1 MNALCGKV
9 ALMGLLA
16 LGAGSAS
23 AGVTV
28 NYIESDKFADMPF
41 APWEREEVLRDL
53 TDYFTKL
60 GARLPQGQDLA
71 IEVTDIDLAG
81 REYPNARGGRELR
94 ILKGGADWPV
104 INLRYSLSQNG
115 QVLKAGEAKLSDMNY
130 LHRIHR
136 YNDNDSLRY
145 EKRMIEE
152 WFDQAIL
159 PKKTG

>member
-1 MNALCGKV
+1 MNALFGKV

-16 LGAGSAS
+16 LGAGTAS

-28 NYIESDKFADMPF
+28 KYIEADKFADMPF

-53 TDYFTKL
+53 TDYFNEL
-60 GARLPQGQDLA
+60 GAKLPQGQDLA

-81 REYPNARGGRELR
+81 REYPNVRGPRELR
-94 ILKGGADWPV
+94 ILKGGADWPI
-104 INLRYSLSQNG
+104 INLRYSLTQDG
-115 QVLKAGEAKLSDMNY
+115 QVLHAGDAKLSDMNY

-145 EKRMIEE
+145 EKRMILE
-152 WFDQAIL
+152 WFNATIL
-159 PKKTG
+159 KKKSG